1 MSGKE
6 KQYYQIRKC
15 HLWIGVGIILSIIV
29 ITYFRQDLFETWQR
43 KQGRE
48 DVAYEGIK
56 SVLEDN
62 GECYLCGNSDRSLMG
77 YYRKFDTVGLIS
89 LNDWYV
95 VDFGLKEYD
104 EQGNPL
110 KSDSAHTSTQMTN
123 TGEVSIMTSS
133 SPNRGMAS
141 INVSLP
147 EDYRP
152 DIKMLQKHLCQTC
165 LDKIINSLETSK
177 WKYEKK
183 QAIPLCLVDFKTLE
197 IYSLQDW
204 HASLLVEM
212 GFQPLAIA
220 ERLGHEK
227 IETTLSTYSH
237 LYPNK
242 QLELA
247 DKLEIANGEE

>member
-6 KQYYQIRKC
+6 KQYYKIRKR
-15 HLWIGVGIILSIIV
+15 HLRIAIGTMLAIIV
-29 ITYFRQDLFETWQR
+29 ITYYKQDLYKIWQH

-48 DVAYEGIK
+48 DVTYEGIK
-56 SVLEDN
+56 SELKN
-62 GECYLCGNSDRSLMG
+62 NRECCLCGNSDRSLMG

-141 INVSLP
+141 IDVGLP
-147 EDYRP
+147 ENYKP
-152 DIKMLQKHLCQTC
+152 DIKMLQKHLCQAC
-165 LDKIINSLETSK
+165 LDKITDSLETSK

-183 QAIPLCLVDFKTLE
+183 QAVPLCLVDFKTLE
-197 IYSLQDW
+197 IYAVQDW
-204 HASLLVEM
+204 HIGCSIRDYWVDKEYDEERVEVNAYYL
-212 GFQPLAIA
+212 PTR
-220 ERLGHEK
+220 E
-227 IETTLSTYSH
+227 
-237 LYPNK
+237 
-242 QLELA
+242 
-247 DKLEIANGEE
+247 

>member
-6 KQYYQIRKC
+6 KQYYQIRKR

-56 SVLEDN
+56 SVLKDN

-152 DIKMLQKHLCQTC
+152 DTKMLQEHLCQTC
-165 LDKIINSLETSK
+165 LDKITDSLETSK

-183 QAIPLCLVDFKTLE
+183 QAIPLCLVDFETLE

-204 HASLLVEM
+204 HVGCSIRDYWVDMEYDEEKVEVSAYYL
-212 GFQPLAIA
+212 PTR
-220 ERLGHEK
+220 E
-227 IETTLSTYSH
+227 
-237 LYPNK
+237 
-242 QLELA
+242 
-247 DKLEIANGEE
+247 

>member
-6 KQYYQIRKC
+6 KQYYEIKKS
-15 HLWIGVGIILSIIV
+15 HLWIGVGIMLSIIV
-29 ITYFRQDLFETWQR
+29 ITYFRQDLFDIWQR

-48 DVAYEGIK
+48 NVTYEGIK

-62 GECYLCGNSDRSLMG
+62 TECYLCGNNDRSLMG
-77 YYRKFDTVGLIS
+77 YYRKFDTLGLIL

-110 KSDSAHTSTQMTN
+110 KSDSAHTSTQITN

-133 SPNRGMAS
+133 SSNRGMAS

-152 DIKMLQKHLCQTC
+152 DK
-165 LDKIINSLETSK
+165 KI

-183 QAIPLCLVDFKTLE
+183 QAIPLCLVDFRTLE

-204 HASLLVEM
+204 HVGCSIRDYWVDMEYD
-212 GFQPLAIA
+212 
-220 ERLGHEK
+220 EEK
-227 IETTLSTYSH
+227 VAVNAYYLPTRE
-237 LYPNK
+237 
-242 QLELA
+242 
-247 DKLEIANGEE
+247 